1 MPHKDPEKKRD
12 YQREYMRLQFG
23 GLSLTPAQVSIPLE
37 FKLNT
42 AQDILGLLAEQISAV
57 KKPLSGD
64 LRESQNHRLPGLYL
78 FEGCGNYGVRDQ
90 GGGN

>member
-23 GLSLTPAQVSIPLE
+23 GLSLTPAQVSIPLG

-42 AQDILGLLAEQISAV
+42 AQDILDLLAEQISAV
-57 KKPLSGD
+57 KNPLAGTLEKARTIGYLASIS
-64 LRESQNHRLPGLYL
+64 LRAVETTG
-78 FEGCGNYGVRDQ
+78 
-90 GGGN
+90 